1 MRIVIAVL
9 IGLVSAIVGTWF
21 AFFNPGIGVVMSV
34 SIIGAAIIYL
44 LSKGKRPLIL
54 ETVLCQKNNTLYSKY
69 TAAPVT
75 LRAN

>member
-21 AFFNPGIGVVMSV
+21 AFFNPRIGVVMSV

-44 LSKGKRPLIL
+44 LSKGKDR
-54 ETVLCQKNNTLYSKY
+54 
-69 TAAPVT
+69 
-75 LRAN
+75 

>member
-34 SIIGAAIIYL
+34 SIILYIQSTQQL
-44 LSKGKRPLIL
+44 RSHLELIRR
-54 ETVLCQKNNTLYSKY
+54 EADKY
-69 TAAPVT
+69 E
-75 LRAN
+75 R

>member
-21 AFFNPGIGVVMSV
+21 DFFNPGIGVVMSV

-44 LSKGKRPLIL
+44 LSKGKDR
-54 ETVLCQKNNTLYSKY
+54 
-69 TAAPVT
+69 
-75 LRAN
+75 

>member
-21 AFFNPGIGVVMSV
+21 VFFNPGIGVVMSV

-44 LSKGKRPLIL
+44 LSKGKDR
-54 ETVLCQKNNTLYSKY
+54 
-69 TAAPVT
+69 
-75 LRAN
+75 